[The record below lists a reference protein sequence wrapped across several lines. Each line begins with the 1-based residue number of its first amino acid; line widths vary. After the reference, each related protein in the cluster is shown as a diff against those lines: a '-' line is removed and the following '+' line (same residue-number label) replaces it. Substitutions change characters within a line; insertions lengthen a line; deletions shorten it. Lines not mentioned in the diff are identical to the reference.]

1 MFYKFLQTIRKELL
15 LLRRDVG
22 GLLILFL
29 MPLALIITIT
39 LIQSATFES
48 ISGSRISLV
57 LVDNDR
63 GEIADSVIQNIR
75 RSKAFDLVMELN
87 GRPVTKKQA
96 KDLVFSGTYQLAIV
110 IPEHLSDDLNQKI
123 DENVRSVLSGF
134 GMETKAQ
141 ENASPVKNK
150 IVSIYFDPVSQVSFR
165 NTIKAEIDKLI
176 TAIERD
182 KVYSS
187 FQKQLD
193 IEEISFEKENFI
205 RFNEILPQQD
215 GQTTVL
221 PNASQHNVPAWSLF
235 GIFFIIIPLSINI
248 VKEKNQ
254 GTFLR
259 LRTNPTPY
267 WLIILGKT
275 FTYLLVTLT
284 QFYLMVIVGKHL
296 FPLIGLPSFETGA
309 NFFSLS
315 VIALFAGLA
324 AIGLGILIGTIAK
337 TQEQSAPLGATLV
350 VLLAAIGGVWVPVF
364 VMPPFMQVISNISP
378 MNWALYAFYDVILRN
393 VPFKSIIGAIL
404 LLLLFALV
412 TISAAVIYDKK
423 KRSV

>member
-1 MFYKFLQTIRKELL
+1 MFYKLIQTVRKELL
-15 LLRRDVG
+15 LLRRDIG

-39 LIQSATFES
+39 LIQSSTFES

-75 RSKAFDLVMELN
+75 RSNAFDLVMKLN
-87 GRPVTKKQA
+87 NRLVTEKQA
-96 KDLVFSGTYQLAIV
+96 KDLVFSGAYQLAII

-123 DENVRSVLSGF
+123 DQNVGSILSGF
-134 GMETKAQ
+134 GMETKVQ
-141 ENASPVKNK
+141 EDVSPVKNK

-193 IEEISFEKENFI
+193 IKEISFEKENFI

-275 FTYLLVTLT
+275 FTYLLVTLA

-296 FPLIGLPSFETGA
+296 FPLIGLPSFKTGA

-378 MNWALYAFYDVILRN
+378 MNWALDAFYDVILRN

>member
-1 MFYKFLQTIRKELL
+1 MFYKFIQTVRKELL
-15 LLRRDVG
+15 LLSRDIG

-57 LVDNDR
+57 LVDNDH

-75 RSKAFDLVMELN
+75 RSKAFDLVMKLN
-87 GRPVTKKQA
+87 NHPVTEKQA
-96 KDLVFSGTYQLAIV
+96 KELVFSGTYQLAII
-110 IPEHLSDDLNQKI
+110 IPEHLSDDLNKKI
-123 DENVRSVLSGF
+123 DQNVGSILSGF
-134 GMETKAQ
+134 GMETKVQ
-141 ENASPVKNK
+141 EDASPVKNK

-193 IEEISFEKENFI
+193 LEAISFEKENFI

-275 FTYLLVTLT
+275 FTYLLVTLA

-296 FPLIGLPSFETGA
+296 FPLIGLPSFKTGA
-309 NFFSLS
+309 NFVSLS

-364 VMPPFMQVISNISP
+364 VMPPFMQAISNISP
-378 MNWALYAFYDVILRN
+378 MNWALDAFYDVILRN

>member
-1 MFYKFLQTIRKELL
+1 MFYKFIQTVRKELL
-15 LLRRDVG
+15 LLSRDIG

-57 LVDNDR
+57 LVDNDH

-75 RSKAFDLVMELN
+75 RSKAFDLVMKLN
-87 GRPVTKKQA
+87 NHLVTEREA
-96 KDLVFSGTYQLAIV
+96 KELVFSGTYQLAII
-110 IPEHLSDDLNQKI
+110 IPEHLSDDLNKKI
-123 DENVRSVLSGF
+123 DQNVGSILSGF
-134 GMETKAQ
+134 GMETKVQ
-141 ENASPVKNK
+141 EDASPVKNK

-193 IEEISFEKENFI
+193 MEEISFEKENFI

-275 FTYLLVTLT
+275 FTYLLVTLA

-296 FPLIGLPSFETGA
+296 FPLIGLPSFKTGA
-309 NFFSLS
+309 NFVSLS

-364 VMPPFMQVISNISP
+364 VMPPFMQAISNISP
-378 MNWALYAFYDVILRN
+378 MNWALDAFYDVILRN